1 MMTPSSIPPLSHSH
15 VDAGRSTESRLERLP
30 RWVRLAGALVLV
42 YLFLTGIGLMGAGFK
57 ALGKGFAA
65 KLLTITA
72 NPLLGL
78 FVGVL
83 ATSLVQSSS
92 LTTSVVV
99 GLVSGGSMS
108 VQGAIPMIMGANI
121 GTTVTNTIV
130 SLGFVGDDEQFERAF
145 AVSTVHDFFNYLCVL
160 LLLPLELIGQALLGA
175 GPLELVATKLTGMLT
190 GAAGSLA
197 FQSPVKVAVKPAV
210 KALMG
215 LVEAMGPAEVAAPAS
230 ILLGLLGVGF
240 TLWALT
246 QVLRS
251 LFLSKVEGTVSQ
263 GLVAHPA
270 VAVLIG
276 VVVTA
281 AVQSS
286 SVTTSLLVPLAAAG
300 LISVQ
305 QAFPVTI
312 GANIGTTVTALL
324 ASLGGTSAGL
334 SIALVHLGFNI
345 AGALIFLPFP
355 VMRRIPVRMAEWL
368 VELTRRSRLYG
379 VAYVV
384 SLFFG
389 LPALMMAVR

>member
-1 MMTPSSIPPLSHSH
+1 MMTPSSLPPLPQ
-15 VDAGRSTESRLERLP
+15 ALPGPAPQAPYLERIP
-30 RWVRLAGALVLV
+30 RWLRVAGALVLV

-65 KLLTITA
+65 KLLTITSS
-72 NPLLGL
+72 PLLGL

-92 LTTSVVV
+92 LSTSVIV
-99 GLVSGGSMS
+99 GLVSGGSMT

-160 LLLPLELIGQALLGA
+160 LLLPIELLGQALAGA
-175 GPLELVATKLTGMLT
+175 GPLEWMATKLTGILT
-190 GAAGSLA
+190 GAAGSLS
-197 FQSPVKVAVKPAV
+197 FQSPVKMVVKPAV
-210 KALMG
+210 KTMQAAIGAL
-215 LVEAMGPAEVAAPAS
+215 GPAEVTAPAC
-230 ILLGLLGVGF
+230 ILLGLLGVGL

-251 LFLSKVEGTVSQ
+251 LFLSKVQGTVSE
-263 GLVAHPA
+263 GLVAHPL

-276 VVVTA
+276 IVVTA

-300 LISVQ
+300 LVSVQ

-324 ASLGGTSAGL
+324 ASLGGTPAGL
-334 SIALVHLGFNI
+334 SIALVHLGFNL
-345 AGALIFLPFP
+345 AGALIFLPSP
-355 VMRRIPVRMAEWL
+355 TLRRIPVRMAESL